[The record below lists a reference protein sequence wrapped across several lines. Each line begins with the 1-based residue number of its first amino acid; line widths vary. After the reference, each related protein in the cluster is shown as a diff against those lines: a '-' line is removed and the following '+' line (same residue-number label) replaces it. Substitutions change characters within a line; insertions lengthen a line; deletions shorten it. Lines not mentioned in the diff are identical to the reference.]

1 MKKILIAVLF
11 IFLKGLGQDE
21 NSFKFSKTITE
32 LELSNLLYEYSSD
45 YFEGRG
51 TGQKGQKKAVE
62 FLKNYYIKEGI
73 SPGKNSKNY
82 FQPFSASIVRQN
94 GSYKRLKLD
103 EDGEIKSENVI
114 SIIKGSIYPE
124 QYIVLSAHLDGS
136 GFNMGKIYNSADD
149 NGSGTVA
156 LLEIAQAFK
165 LAEKNGHGPKRSI
178 VFLHFSAEENGLI
191 GSEFYVKNPLY
202 DLKNTVVNL
211 NLDMIGRIDPKRVDK
226 NQNYIYL
233 IGSNRLSNDLHNISE
248 KVNSKTEKLILD
260 YTYNSPNDP
269 NRFYERSDH
278 WNFAKNNIPVIFYF
292 SGTHEDYHKP
302 TDTADKIE
310 YKLLKKRT
318 KLIFHTIWEIANRDQ
333 TISLN

>member
-1 MKKILIAVLF
+1 
-11 IFLKGLGQDE
+11 
-21 NSFKFSKTITE
+21 
-32 LELSNLLYEYSSD
+32 
-45 YFEGRG
+45 
-51 TGQKGQKKAVE
+51 
-62 FLKNYYIKEGI
+62 
-73 SPGKNSKNY
+73 
-82 FQPFSASIVRQN
+82 
-94 GSYKRLKLD
+94 
-103 EDGEIKSENVI
+103 
-114 SIIKGSIYPE
+114 
-124 QYIVLSAHLDGS
+124 
-136 GFNMGKIYNSADD
+136 MGKIYNSADD

-202 DLKNTVVNL
+202 DLKNTIVNL

>member
-1 MKKILIAVLF
+1 M
-11 IFLKGLGQDE
+11 
-21 NSFKFSKTITE
+21 
-32 LELSNLLYEYSSD
+32 
-45 YFEGRG
+45 
-51 TGQKGQKKAVE
+51 
-62 FLKNYYIKEGI
+62 
-73 SPGKNSKNY
+73 SPGKNSENY
-82 FQPFSASIVRQN
+82 FQPFSASIVRQL

-103 EDGEIKSENVI
+103 ENGKIKSENVI

-136 GFNMGKIYNSADD
+136 GFNMGEIYNSADD

-165 LAEKNGHGPKRSI
+165 IAEINGYGPKRSI
-178 VFLHFSAEENGLI
+178 IFLHFSAEENGLI

-202 DLKNTVVNL
+202 ELENTIVNL

-226 NQNYIYL
+226 DQNYIYI
-233 IGSNRLSNDLHNISE
+233 IGSNRLSDDLHNISE
-248 KVNSKTEKLILD
+248 KVNYKTEKLVLD
-260 YTYNSPNDP
+260 YTYNSLNDP

-302 TDTADKIE
+302 TDTAEKIE
-310 YKLLKKRT
+310 YKLLEKRT
-318 KLIFHTIWEIANRDQ
+318 KLIFHTIWEIANRDK